1 MFEILINNNSV
12 DFFDGFN
19 FKQRFNAITSELT
32 INFDYEPNINTG
44 DMIHLKFNK
53 TYLLTGYIDNK
64 EVEFSAQAIKAVI
77 NCRDN
82 TADVIDNTINQI
94 SRDRNYSFV
103 GLIKELTGLEVI
115 NQSGDPLVLVEPVES
130 ALGMNLA
137 DFLNSIAKQLG
148 VFLQPDGKGNIV
160 IIKVKSSLAT
170 PKEILNPISYRLQN
184 DISER
189 YYRYTCYAKKD
200 SEISPDVLV
209 AQVFDNEIRETRLC
223 VFQADRTIAET
234 RELLQL
240 TKTKLN
246 LHRAK
251 GKSVYIKIPLE
262 NSLYK
267 IGDYALFQNKVYFID
282 EINYNITINNKTVDL
297 RLVDKDTYVFS

>member
-1 MFEILINNNSV
+1 
-12 DFFDGFN
+12 
-19 FKQRFNAITSELT
+19 
-32 INFDYEPNINTG
+32 
-44 DMIHLKFNK
+44 
-53 TYLLTGYIDNK
+53 
-64 EVEFSAQAIKAVI
+64 
-77 NCRDN
+77 
-82 TADVIDNTINQI
+82 
-94 SRDRNYSFV
+94 
-103 GLIKELTGLEVI
+103 
-115 NQSGDPLVLVEPVES
+115 
-130 ALGMNLA
+130 
-137 DFLNSIAKQLG
+137 
-148 VFLQPDGKGNIV
+148 
-160 IIKVKSSLAT
+160 
-170 PKEILNPISYRLQN
+170 LQN